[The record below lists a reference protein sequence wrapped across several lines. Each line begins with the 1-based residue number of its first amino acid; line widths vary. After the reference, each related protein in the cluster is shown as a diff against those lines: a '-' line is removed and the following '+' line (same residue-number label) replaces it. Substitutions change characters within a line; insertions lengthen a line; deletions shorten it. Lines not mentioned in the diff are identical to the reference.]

1 MKKIATILAAF
12 VLTSTV
18 GFSLVGCG
26 GGNSNANSNVTTSDS
41 EDEED
46 YDDDDDYDDED
57 DDYDDEDYSATETS
71 TNQNTSSK
79 SNNYGEPGNRLVCE
93 GVFQRSGKLWI
104 NVQHNC
110 TQNGQKGMQYTLG
123 CDNGIIRSSQVKI
136 ESAIV
141 DESGHFIQGNTPDG
155 FMHWFSAPFNLPA
168 NQSLESHLFLSYNG
182 NLGVLHRNH
191 KYYLMVFL
199 CEANGAVIDWANAV
213 DFTLY

>member
-1 MKKIATILAAF
+1 MA
-12 VLTSTV
+12 STV

-41 EDEED
+41 EAEED
-46 YDDDDDYDDED
+46 YDEDDDYDDEDDDYDDED

-71 TNQNTSSK
+71 TNQNTASK
-79 SNNYGEPGNRLVCE
+79 SNNYGEPGSRLVCE
-93 GVFQRSGKLWI
+93 GVFQRSGNLWI

-155 FMHWFSAPFNLPA
+155 YMHWFSAPFNLPA
-168 NQSLESHLFLSYNG
+168 NQSLESTCFFHTT
-182 NLGVLHRNH
+182 
-191 KYYLMVFL
+191 
-199 CEANGAVIDWANAV
+199 EIWAC
-213 DFTLY
+213 FTAITNII

>member
-1 MKKIATILAAF
+1 MKKLATILAAF
-12 VLTSTV
+12 VLSSTV

-26 GGNSNANSNVTTSDS
+26 GGNNNANSNVTTSDS

-46 YDDDDDYDDED
+46 YDED

-71 TNQNTSSK
+71 TNQNTASK
-79 SNNYGEPGNRLVCE
+79 SNNYGEPGSRLVCE
-93 GVFQRSGKLWI
+93 GVFQRSGNLWI

-155 FMHWFSAPFNLPA
+155 YMHWFSAPFNLPA

>member
-1 MKKIATILAAF
+1 MKKLATILAAF
-12 VLTSTV
+12 VLASTV

-26 GGNSNANSNVTTSDS
+26 GGNSNATSNVTTSDS
-41 EDEED
+41 EAEED
-46 YDDDDDYDDED
+46 YDEDNDYDEEE

-71 TNQNTSSK
+71 TNQNTSSN
-79 SNNYGEPGNRLVCE
+79 SNNYGEPGSRLVCE
-93 GVFQRSGKLWI
+93 GVFQRSGNLWI

-141 DESGHFIQGNTPDG
+141 DESGHFILGNTPDG
-155 FMHWFSAPFNLPA
+155 FMHWYSGLFTLPA
-168 NQSLESHLFLSYNG
+168 NQSFNTQLFLSYNG

-199 CEANGAVIDWANAV
+199 CDANGAVIDWADAV